1 MVNKEYME
9 CLAYVK
15 EYLTKHGGLT
25 SPNPRHPFR
34 SRFQHTIRVLHWCF
48 RLTEGMGHVDK
59 EALYMA
65 AIFHDIGYADCDNCH
80 HAIRSGRAFHEY
92 AKMQKME
99 DGFRE
104 RVERLIYAHS
114 NKSLLKCGGASLEL
128 ILLMEADLLDEEGVM
143 GVVWDCMAMGNIHA
157 DSYAAAY
164 YHIVKNSNKEEPN
177 PMVTER
183 AKLFWEKK
191 KQAVSEFADILAEDL
206 MIGSP
211 YFDIP

>member
-9 CLAYVK
+9 YLAYVK
-15 EYLTKHGGLT
+15 GYLTKNGGLT

-48 RLTEGMGHVDK
+48 RLAEGLQGVDK

-65 AIFHDIGYADCDNCH
+65 AIFHDIGYAGCDNCH

-92 AKMQKME
+92 AKGQGME
-99 DGFRE
+99 EVFRE
-104 RVERLIYAHS
+104 KVERLIYAHS
-114 NKSLLKCGGASLEL
+114 NKSLLSQEGTSLEL
-128 ILLMEADLLDEEGVM
+128 VLLMEADLLDEEGAM
-143 GVVWDCMAMGNIHA
+143 GIVWDCMAMGNIHA

-164 YHIVKNSNKEEPN
+164 YHIKENSNKEEPN
-177 PMVTER
+177 PMVTEKG
-183 AKLFWEKK
+183 KLFWEKK
-191 KQAVSEFADILAEDL
+191 KRVVSEFTDILAEDL